1 MAIKVKH
8 EGSAAS
14 RIAAAEQGG
23 AAKRAMEA
31 AALIKPTQIQ
41 TLSPAHASAPSAG
54 GAHAQLISAP
64 GGGAHAQLIGGGGGI
79 GAHARMGGAG
89 GGVGRAGRSV
99 NRVPTNG
106 GGEDP
111 DYKVTGTDIFDRPD
125 DESQWDPTGGGRW
138 VRKWLPG
145 EKEAEARGRI
155 MDAEFSARQRAEF
168 ASINNALEDA
178 RRSGRYTPE
187 EMKELERQADE
198 KRLGIKPLPT
208 PREKDAQKSFEERLV
223 NVGGVQGYIN
233 AKGDFQAIEKDD
245 GFANFLKVYPKLAE
259 YTEDETI
266 TDPATGQTKTV
277 PVTKTRSA
285 AEIAQL
291 VTQARESW
299 KQARNPSAV
308 QQRGDP
314 LEMTPEE
321 EADVRAM
328 LESGQ
333 LTPLEEELLSEGELF
348 SQQLKDFRG
357 ELEQRHAAPAQKP
370 GTVSVVPAGTPAN
383 PVSPSVPAKPAPAP
397 APAKTAESP
406 ELKRRKSKW
415 SAFKN

>member
-14 RIAAAEQGG
+14 RMAAAAQGG

-31 AALIKPTQIQ
+31 AALVKPTQIQ
-41 TLSPAHASAPSAG
+41 TLAPAHASAPSPG

-89 GGVGRAGRSV
+89 GAGSRAGS
-99 NRVPTNG
+99 RVSTGAG
-106 GGEDP
+106 GGDL
-111 DYKVTGTDIFDRPD
+111 DYKVTGTSIFDRPD
-125 DESQWDPTGGGRW
+125 DESQWDPSNGGRW

-145 EKEAEARGRI
+145 EKEAEARGRM

-168 ASINNALEDA
+168 SSINNALEDA

-233 AKGDFQAIEKDD
+233 AKGDFEPIQKDD
-245 GFANFLKVYPKLAE
+245 GFNNFLKVYPKLVE

-266 TDPATGQTKTV
+266 TDPATGKAKTV
-277 PVTKTRSA
+277 PVTKYRSA
-285 AEIAQL
+285 EEIAQL
-291 VTQARESW
+291 VAGASDAWRRARG
-299 KQARNPSAV
+299 QLQRPLDTGTPQPDGSAELEGMDPMLAMKFTV
-308 QQRGDP
+308 GAQPYGAQPQQPAGQ
-314 LEMTPEE
+314 PEE
-321 EADVRAM
+321 
-328 LESGQ
+328 
-333 LTPLEEELLSEGELF
+333 P
-348 SQQLKDFRG
+348 
-357 ELEQRHAAPAQKP
+357 AAPAA
-370 GTVSVVPAGTPAN
+370 PAGTPA
-383 PVSPSVPAKPAPAP
+383 PAPTPAPATPAPAP
-397 APAKTAESP
+397 MPQSDFEKKWAKRA
-406 ELKRRKSKW
+406 RR
-415 SAFKN
+415 

>member
-8 EGSAAS
+8 EGSVAS
-14 RIAAAEQGG
+14 RMAAAAQGG

-31 AALIKPTQIQ
+31 AALVKPTQIQ
-41 TLSPAHASAPSAG
+41 TLAPAHASAPSPG

-64 GGGAHAQLIGGGGGI
+64 GGGAHAPLIGGGGGI
-79 GAHARMGGAG
+79 GAHARMGGGGIGRAGSAGSRVSTGAG
-89 GGVGRAGRSV
+89 GG
-99 NRVPTNG
+99 
-106 GGEDP
+106 DL
-111 DYKVTGTDIFDRPD
+111 DYKVTGTSIFDRPD

-145 EKEAEARGRI
+145 EKEAEARGRM

-266 TDPATGQTKTV
+266 TDPATGQTKTE

-383 PVSPSVPAKPAPAP
+383 PVSPSASAKPAPAKP
-397 APAKTAESP
+397 AESP